1 MPHRDNLL
9 LASLSPGDL
18 AALQPHLKLAHFEQ
32 EQVLFE
38 AGDTIDATYFPTSA
52 VISIVVALSSGQ
64 VVEAAMVGRD
74 GVLGASAA
82 LDGKM
87 ALSRAVIQLSGEAI
101 VCSLAALRGAA
112 MQSQPLLSLLIRHE
126 QTLYA
131 QAQQSTACM
140 AAHHVD
146 ARLCRWLLRSR
157 ELSQSDTLLFT
168 QEFLAEMLGVNRTS
182 VTVVAHTLQQAG
194 IIQYTRGRIRITNLE
209 GLQDAA
215 CECYETVRS
224 QYQVLLGGDHSPART
239 HVPA

>member
-18 AALQPHLKLAHFEQ
+18 AALHPHLKLARFEQ
-32 EQVLFE
+32 GQTLFE
-38 AGDTIDATYFPTSA
+38 AGDNIRATYFPTSM
-52 VISIVVALSSGQ
+52 VISIVVTLSSGQ

-74 GVLGASAA
+74 GVVGASAA
-82 LDGKM
+82 LDGGM
-87 ALSRAVIQLSGEAI
+87 ALSRAVIQLSGEAM
-101 VCSLAALRGAA
+101 VCSAEGLRNTA
-112 MQSQPLLSLLIRHE
+112 MQSQLLLALLIRHE

-131 QAQQSTACM
+131 QAQQSAACM

-157 ELSQSDTLLFT
+157 DLSRSDTLSFT
-168 QEFLAEMLGVNRTS
+168 QEFLAEMLGVSRTS

-194 IIQYTRGRIRITNLE
+194 IIKYSRGKIQITNLE

-224 QYQVLLGGDHSPART
+224 QYQRLLGGSGDIGTGTP
-239 HVPA
+239 P